1 MAGPLDTGQQIMTY
15 LFVQFLPI
23 TIFIL
28 CHLTY
33 PTKSLAMTIHK
44 MALWR
49 LQGKPCVIQRKRVKK
64 YKKPVGELQN
74 KAKGQTLQ
82 TYLFLAIFAAFKV
95 GCRIEVFLRRFL
107 GPPIWD
113 PTYLAL
119 QS

>member
-23 TIFIL
+23 IIFIL
-28 CHLTY
+28 CHLVY

-74 KAKGQTLQ
+74 KAKSQML
-82 TYLFLAIFAAFKV
+82 
-95 GCRIEVFLRRFL
+95 
-107 GPPIWD
+107 
-113 PTYLAL
+113 
-119 QS
+119 